1 VNPTKIDRIA
11 GGATNRLLGKTA
23 CVDIGQ
29 RKGDNGI
36 DVIAAFVDEGEPCGN
51 VFRAYPQIL
60 DGETNVPR
68 MRQYESAGAKFGRA
82 VVGVN
87 RGGRE
92 REHRQCR
99 GEEQAYLRNRFC

>member
-1 VNPTKIDRIA
+1 
-11 GGATNRLLGKTA
+11 
-23 CVDIGQ
+23 
-29 RKGDNGI
+29 
-36 DVIAAFVDEGEPCGN
+36 
-51 VFRAYPQIL
+51 
-60 DGETNVPR
+60 
-68 MRQYESAGAKFGRA
+68 MRQDESAGAKFGRA